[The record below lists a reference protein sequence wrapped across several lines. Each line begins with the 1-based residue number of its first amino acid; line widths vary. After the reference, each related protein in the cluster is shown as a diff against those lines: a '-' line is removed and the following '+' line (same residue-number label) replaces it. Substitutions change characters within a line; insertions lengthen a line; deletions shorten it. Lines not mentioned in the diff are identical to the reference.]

1 MAEPAA
7 PAPRRADARR
17 NRARVLEAAEV
28 LFAADGLATPVE
40 EIAGRAGV
48 GVGTV
53 YRHFPAKEALFEAV
67 LIRRFERLTGEA
79 DSLGSSPDAGA
90 AFFGLFTRMV
100 AEAGTKKAL
109 ADALARAGVDVR
121 AATSPAARE
130 LRRAFGALLARAQ
143 RAGAVRDD
151 VDVDRVMA
159 VLAGACLAA
168 EHATWDRGLR
178 DGALAIIFDGLRP
191 RGNAL
196 NPTLS
201 GERGSDG

>member
-1 MAEPAA
+1 
-7 PAPRRADARR
+7 
-17 NRARVLEAAEV
+17 VLEAAEV

-143 RAGAVRDD
+143 RAGAVRD
-151 VDVDRVMA
+151 
-159 VLAGACLAA
+159 
-168 EHATWDRGLR
+168 GLR

>member
-1 MAEPAA
+1 MAAEPAA
-7 PAPRRADARR
+7 KGPLRADARR

-28 LFAADGLATPVE
+28 VFAAEGLSAPVE

-53 YRHFPAKEALFEAV
+53 YRHFPTKVALFEAILV
-67 LIRRFERLTGEA
+67 SRFERLTEAA
-79 DSLGSSPDAGA
+79 DSLGSARDAEA
-90 AFFGLFTRMV
+90 AFFGLFARMV
-100 AEAGTKKAL
+100 EEAGSKKAF

-130 LRRAFGALLARAQ
+130 LRTAFGALLARAQ
-143 RAGAVRDD
+143 RAGAVRED

-168 EHATWDRGLR
+168 ERARWDRDLR
-178 DGALAIIFDGLRP
+178 DGALTIIFDGLRP
-191 RGNAL
+191 AGR
-196 NPTLS
+196 
-201 GERGSDG
+201 R